1 MSTTRPGL
9 SLLST
14 PLGTDE
20 SVGMTLSLPM
30 RLLLAA
36 LSGVLM
42 FLPWLS
48 DSLLW
53 AGWIG
58 WVPLLFALEGVSLRA
73 AALLGWV
80 AGITL
85 YIGASN
91 WMVAFAINLKG
102 LSLPVSVLLAA
113 VFWVYA
119 GTVIG
124 LACLAYR
131 WLRQWLPGLDVV
143 IFPLCIVSSIA
154 IYPLLFETHFSE
166 AQASFL
172 PAVQGVAL
180 IGATGLDAVM
190 TTTSVLVFLAIRR
203 GLGPRRAYGRLASPL
218 NMLAASMIAAWF
230 IYGFASL
237 NMWDERIARWDTR
250 AIGLVQPND
259 AVTLDIP
266 VPPEGFS
273 HEFPEEMLAT
283 ERLAEAGAEW
293 VAWPEAR
300 YKGYFDKYSVRASY
314 ASRVTDLGISL
325 IFHDVERQWQE
336 TEHVSYNSVA
346 YLDSDGHRA
355 GTYRKVQRMPFGEY
369 LPEFFALPGIKTV
382 SDLFLGEFLRP
393 LGAGDEH
400 IYFDIGDMQVVPK
413 VCFETAFPTF
423 VAESIGAEGAG
434 KILLFLSQDNWFGE
448 TNQPFQHRQMS
459 ILRGVENR
467 VPMVHLINN
476 GPSVATDP
484 AGRVVGATE
493 AFTRAE
499 LLVQLPFSPEA
510 GGSFFSRN
518 PMLFSTVMFSA
529 LGLLILVAV
538 VRAFY
543 HRRHSARDQTTRPAL

>member
-9 SLLST
+9 SLFST
-14 PLGTDE
+14 PIE
-20 SVGMTLSLPM
+20 VGEPVGITMSLPL
-30 RLLLAA
+30 RLMLAVA
-36 LSGVLM
+36 SGILM

-48 DSLLW
+48 DSLFW
-53 AGWIG
+53 TGWIG
-58 WVPLLFALEGVSLRA
+58 WVPLLLALERVSLRT
-73 AALLGWV
+73 AALLGWIS
-80 AGITL
+80 GITL

-102 LSLPVSVLLAA
+102 LSLPLSMLLAA

-119 GTVIG
+119 GLVIG
-124 LACLAYR
+124 LASLTYR
-131 WLRQWLPGLDVV
+131 WLRQWLVGLDV
-143 IFPLCIVSSIA
+143 ITFPLCIVASIA
-154 IYPLLFETHFSE
+154 LYPLLFETHFSE

-172 PAVQGVAL
+172 PAIQGVAL
-180 IGATGLDAVM
+180 IGATGLDVIM
-190 TTTSVLVFLAIRR
+190 TMVSVLVFLAIRR
-203 GLGPRRAYGRLASPL
+203 SIGPRRVYGRLVSPL
-218 NMLAASMIAAWF
+218 NMLAASIVVGWF
-230 IYGFASL
+230 LYGFASL
-237 NMWDERIARWDTR
+237 NTWDERIAGWETR
-250 AIGLVQPND
+250 AVGLVQPND

-273 HEFPEEMLAT
+273 HEFPEEMQAT
-283 ERLAEAGAEW
+283 ERLAEAGAQW

-314 ASRVTDLGISL
+314 ASRVTDMGISL

-336 TEHVSYNSVA
+336 SEHVSYNSVA

-393 LGAGDEH
+393 LGAGDDH
-400 IYFDIGDMQVVPK
+400 VFFDIGDMQVVPK

-434 KILLFLSQDNWFGE
+434 KILLFLSQDTWFGE
-448 TNQPFQHRQMS
+448 TTQPFQHRQMS

-484 AGRVVGATE
+484 SGRVVGETE
-493 AFTRAE
+493 AFARAE

-518 PMLFSTVMFSA
+518 PLLFSTAMFSV
-529 LGLLILVAV
+529 LGLLMFTAV
-538 VRAFY
+538 LRALY
-543 HRRHSARDQTTRPAL
+543 HRHQRTRD

>member
-9 SLLST
+9 SLYST

-20 SVGMTLSLPM
+20 PMGITLSLPV
-30 RLLLAA
+30 RLMLA
-36 LSGVLM
+36 LVSGVLM
-42 FLPWLS
+42 FVPWLS

-58 WVPLLFALEGVSLRA
+58 WVPLLFALEGVSLRT

-80 AGITL
+80 AGTTL

-102 LSLPVSVLLAA
+102 LSLPLSVLLAA
-113 VFWVYA
+113 VFWIYA

-131 WLRQWLPGLDVV
+131 WLRQWLPGLEV
-143 IFPLCIVSSIA
+143 ITFPLCIVASIA

-172 PAVQGVAL
+172 PAIQGVAL
-180 IGATGLDAVM
+180 IGATGLDVLM
-190 TTTSVLVFLAIRR
+190 TVVSVLVFLAVRR
-203 GLGPRRAYGRLASPL
+203 SLGPRRAYGRLASPL
-218 NMLAASMIAAWF
+218 NMLAAFLVAGWF
-230 IYGFASL
+230 VYGFASL
-237 NMWDERIARWDTR
+237 GLWNERIAGWETR
-250 AIGLVQPND
+250 AVGLVQPND

-314 ASRVTDLGISL
+314 STQVTDMGISL
-325 IFHDVERQWQE
+325 VFHDVERQWQDS
-336 TEHVSYNSVA
+336 EHVSYNSVA
-346 YLDSDGHRA
+346 YLDSDGHQA
-355 GTYRKVQRMPFGEY
+355 GNYRKVQRMPFGEY
-369 LPEFFALPGIKTV
+369 LPEFFALPGIKTI

-393 LGAGDEH
+393 LGAGYEH
-400 IYFDIGDMQVVPK
+400 VFFDIGDMRVVPK
-413 VCFETAFPTF
+413 VCFETAFPSF
-423 VAESIGAEGAG
+423 VAESIGAEAAG
-434 KILLFLSQDNWFGE
+434 KILLFLSQDTWFGE
-448 TNQPFQHRQMS
+448 TTQPFQHRQMS

-484 AGRVVGATE
+484 SGRVVGATP
-493 AFTRAE
+493 AFERAE

-518 PMLFSTVMFSA
+518 PSLFSTVMFSVLGA
-529 LGLLILVAV
+529 LMFAAGL
-538 VRAFY
+538 RALY
-543 HRRHSARDQTTRPAL
+543 YRRQRWV